1 MAENELIQLFG
12 GREDLVNIE
21 LKGDERNEEANIEL
35 KCAER
40 NEEN

>member
-1 MAENELIQLFG
+1 MAENELTQLFG
-12 GREDLVNIE
+12 GREDLVNI
-21 LKGDERNEEANIEL
+21 AL